1 MTTRIKLET
10 VTFAS
15 PFRLESVVGT
25 NPPGTFTIETI
36 EEELVGGLTTTGWRR
51 VSTTI
56 ELLVAGA
63 IQRHPIQPAEL
74 EANRMKAT
82 SE

>member
-15 PFRLESVVGT
+15 PFRLESVEGT

-36 EEELVGGLTTTGWRR
+36 EELVGGLTTTGWRR